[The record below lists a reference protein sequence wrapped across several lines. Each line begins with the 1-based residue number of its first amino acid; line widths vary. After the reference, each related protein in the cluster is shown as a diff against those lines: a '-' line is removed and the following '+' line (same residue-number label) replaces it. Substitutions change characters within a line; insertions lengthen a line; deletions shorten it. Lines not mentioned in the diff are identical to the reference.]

1 MDKVTAPAMQNQRGI
16 SLIEVLVTM
25 IILAIGLLGLVAL
38 QSRVQ
43 VLQAESYQRAQ
54 ALILLKDMSSR
65 IANNRQNAVAYVTG
79 AGNPLG
85 GTANCPGTGATRQT
99 NDSAQWCAALKG
111 AGETLGG
118 SYVGAMVGGRGC
130 VENLGGGQFLVTVAW
145 QGLAPI
151 SAPPVSVACGLNL
164 YNGAGTSCV
173 DDLCRRTVT
182 TIVHIADLT

>member
-1 MDKVTAPAMQNQRGI
+1 MQNQRGT

-54 ALILLKDMSSR
+54 ALILLKDMASR
-65 IANNRQNAVAYVTG
+65 IANNRQNAAAYE
-79 AGNPLG
+79 
-85 GTANCPGTGATRQT
+85 TGATGVEAPLGVDVANCGAEDDGTRQGA
-99 NDSAQWCAALKG
+99 DAAEWCAALKG

-118 SYVGAMVGGRGC
+118 TNVGAMVGGRGC
-130 VENLGGGQFLVTVAW
+130 VEDLDDGLFRITVAW

-151 SAPPVSVACGLNL
+151 SAPPANVACGLDD
-164 YNGAGTSCV
+164 YDGAGTSCV
-173 DDLCRRTVT
+173 NNLCRRTVAT
-182 TIVHIADLT
+182 LVQIADLT